1 MKAERKKKGEQ
12 YYFISRRTLRP
23 VLTRD
28 EYFESDDERY
38 KNENYFISKEA
49 AYSCAGEIQ
58 EHFGEKLERIQ
69 YNKEQNDRIFIKAIK
84 SLPSL
89 YNLTKA
95 PAATDEKKRGPKT
108 EPKIDDCIFDLLRH
122 IQEHDEKKEELDAT
136 YKLVMA
142 AIENIIADADKE

>member
-38 KNENYFISKEA
+38 KSENYFITKQA
-49 AYSCAGEIQ
+49 AYACSGEIQ
-58 EHFGEKLERIQ
+58 ENFGEKLERIQ
-69 YNKEQNDRIFIKAIK
+69 YNKEQNDRSFIKAIK

-89 YNLTKA
+89 YNLTKV
-95 PAATDEKKRGPKT
+95 PATTDEKKRGPKT

-122 IQEHDEKKEELDAT
+122 IQEHDEKKEEMDTA
-136 YKLVMA
+136 YKLIMGS
-142 AIENIIADADKE
+142 IENIIADAEKE